1 MAVLVTGR
9 ILLDTNVFVDYL
21 RFGHHGSWVWG
32 GGEARIRF
40 LSAIVLMELRV
51 GAITPRRRR
60 VVDRIRDAFSAE
72 RVVAPTAA
80 LFDHAG
86 ELFRIIHGNGP
97 ERRDRL
103 APMNDVLIALTA
115 WRIGAT
121 VVTRNT
127 GEFIRI
133 AQHLP
138 GLRMVVPTD
147 EP

>member
-9 ILLDTNVFVDYL
+9 VLLDTNVFVDYL

-40 LSAIVLMELRV
+40 LSAVVLMELRV
-51 GAITPRRRR
+51 GANVPRRRR
-60 VVDRIRDAFSAE
+60 AVDRIRDAFLAE
-72 RVVAPTAA
+72 RVVAPTAE
-80 LFDHAG
+80 LFDRAG
-86 ELFRIIHGNGP
+86 ELFRVIHGNGP
-97 ERRDRL
+97 ERGDRL

-121 VVTRNT
+121 VVTSNT
-127 GEFIRI
+127 GEFLRI
-133 AQHLP
+133 AQRLP
-138 GLRMVVPTD
+138 GLRMLAPTE